1 MFNEIFQIYSLLDV
15 LNGMLHSVED
25 FLFIM
30 RWLRLFFYILDNL
43 NSTNGV
49 GLSSLILL
57 AHDDDNNGW
66 KFVDN

>member
-30 RWLRLFFYILDNL
+30 RWLRLFLHILDNL
-43 NSTNGV
+43 NNTNGV